1 MSLLIIIKKKTTQM
15 KIKIVFILLL
25 CSVGNFFSQDLVW
38 NGNAANN
45 DFFTEANWEYQS
57 SGLAP
62 DAGVINWNTAI
73 NLNLSIQ
80 NVTTAILANGIIN
93 LGAGSL
99 SISNATINGNA
110 LSNGTVTLLDL
121 AYIDLSNS
129 NPFQN
134 GVTIHL
140 NSGLSWVRTKA
151 VQPAQIQAN
160 FLSNIKVNT
169 AAAVYQ
175 TNLRL
180 DNYYFDGSVI
190 RSNVSSI
197 SPVTL
202 YDRVNLGG
210 TSVSLA
216 VDAIHSGNG
225 ITNMNNK
232 ISSFRLRKG
241 FMLTIADHETGTGR
255 SKNYIASEEDLI
267 VNELPTN
274 LKDNISFARVIP
286 WNWVS
291 KKGIGGDV
299 IGLDNTWFYR
309 WANDGLSTVN
319 VENAPMA
326 WGVSAADDDADIT
339 IYKQKYKATHVM
351 GFNEPDDCNAQ
362 SGQFRNLCQ
371 EDVAIGY
378 YRNLMKTGMRIVS
391 PGGRE
396 EAPSGWLQDFY
407 DKATAQDIRI
417 DVIAVH
423 WYDWGS
429 NPAVNTNPTAQQ
441 VFDRFK
447 SYLTS
452 VYTRF
457 GKPIWIT
464 EFNANP
470 NRNNAIN
477 LAFMQLALPY
487 LETLDYVERY
497 AWFEPSSDVADYYDV
512 NSNLTN
518 VGTFYKNHVSTPSI
532 PESTVIAEN
541 NTDTKYRENLNFTHN
556 LLTNGDFKTGDI
568 RAWVG
573 TNSSSLTDNINSNI
587 ANRNT
592 TPDITKNTL
601 VGNINSGAGSLSQ
614 ILEVGPE
621 IRYTVSFDYKWYS
634 IVNTNSATVNV
645 YSGTSGASTSLGSA
659 TLNATPNIWYTAN
672 FTFTVPLNV
681 FKARLLINKTAG
693 DALRIDNVKITVIS
707 NKTWNG
713 ATDSNWNSTSN
724 WAGGSL
730 PTNTDVVFIPRGL
743 TNYPTVSDNITLKR
757 LFIDS
762 GASFITSGS
771 VGGIETYFVHLP
783 DDKWHLI
790 STPFQQTIN
799 AAWVSAA
806 GIATGNVN
814 NTNIAIGTY
823 QNNTPNGVTGPW
835 VYFKSTD
842 AASAFTNGKGFS
854 MKKLSKGMFIFNG
867 NLVSGDK
874 SINITTGTGTGSSSW
889 NLIGNPYPS
898 YINVDTF
905 LTTNTTSLKDAYEAV
920 FVWNAETE
928 NYDAMTDGFI
938 HPGQAFFVNSNVAST
953 NVSITASM
961 LSHQRNINF
970 YKSENKQ
977 FPKIL
982 LNFSDGT
989 ISKQTEINYLD
1000 GKTTGLDPRF
1010 DIGLFDGVAANLSI
1024 FTHLVT
1030 NNEGISLMRQ
1040 TLPNSDFE
1048 NMVIPIGINA
1058 MAGKEITFSADATN
1072 LPDGLHLYIEDK
1084 INNSFT
1090 KLDDKDA
1097 IYKTATTDAIN
1108 GVGRFYIHTTNSVLG
1123 AEDVVGLQHIGMYT
1137 TSNSNLRIVGLSAG
1151 QVALKIYSLLGKEV
1165 LNHTFQAEGVADIT
1179 LPKVSKGIYIIQLTT
1194 DNGSLNKKI
1203 ILK

>member
-1 MSLLIIIKKKTTQM
+1 M
-15 KIKIVFILLL
+15 KIHLSLFFIIAF
-25 CSVGNFFSQDLVW
+25 SATVFSQTYTW
-38 NGNAANN
+38 NGAANDN
-45 DFFTEANWEYQS
+45 LFFNEANWIDS
-57 SGLAP
+57 NTGLAP
-62 DAGVINWNTAI
+62 TGNPINGGTAI
-73 NLNLSIQ
+73 NRALIVSNVSI
-80 NVTTAILANGIIN
+80 TITGATEIN
-93 LGAGSL
+93 LGTTGSL
-99 SISNATINGNA
+99 TITNATITVNSIRGGN
-110 LSNGTVTLLDL
+110 
-121 AYIDLSNS
+121 
-129 NPFQN
+129 
-134 GVTIHL
+134 VTINENGYLNLELADAFRTTLTQINL
-140 NSGLSWVRTKA
+140 NSGIGWVRTKLIS
-151 VQPAQIQAN
+151 PTIIQSTNLSQFKVNSVAASYP
-160 FLSNIKVNT
+160 SNI
-169 AAAVYQ
+169 
-175 TNLRL
+175 RL
-180 DNYYFDGSVI
+180 DNYYFGGTVI
-190 RSNVSSI
+190 QSNVSSTT
-197 SPVTL
+197 PVTL

-210 TSVSLA
+210 TSVSLT
-216 VDAIHSGNG
+216 VDAIHSGNS

-232 ISSFRLRKG
+232 TSSFRLRKG
-241 FMLTIADHETGTGR
+241 FMMTIADDEAGTGK

-274 LKDNISFARVIP
+274 LNDNISFVRVIP

-291 KKGIGGDV
+291 KKGIGSNSL
-299 IGLDNTWFYR
+299 ISGLDNTWFYR
-309 WANDGLSTVN
+309 WSNSGLSTID
-319 VENAPMA
+319 VENPPMA
-326 WGVSAADDDADIT
+326 WGAGGADDDTDIT
-339 IYKQKYKATHVM
+339 LYRQKYKTTHVM

-362 SGQFRNLCQ
+362 SGQFRNLCD
-371 EDVAIGY
+371 EDVAVGY
-378 YRNLMKTGMRIVS
+378 YRNLMKTGLRLVS
-391 PGGRE
+391 PAGRE
-396 EAPSGWLQDFY
+396 EAPSGWLQNFY

-447 SYLTS
+447 NYLTS
-452 VYTRF
+452 VYNRF

-470 NRNNAIN
+470 NRSNAIN

-497 AWFEPSSDVADYYDV
+497 AWFEPSSDVADFYDGS
-512 NSNLTN
+512 NNLTN
-518 VGTFYKNHVSTPSI
+518 VGTFYKNQISTPSI

-541 NTDTKYRENLNFTHN
+541 NIDTKYRENLNFTHN

-573 TNSSSLTDNINSNI
+573 TNSSSLIDNINSNI

-601 VGNINSGAGSLSQ
+601 VGNINTGSGNLSQ

-621 IRYTVSFDYKWYS
+621 VSYNVSFDYKWYS

-645 YSGTSGASTSLGSA
+645 YSGASGTTTSLGSA

-681 FKARLLINKTAG
+681 HKARLLISKTTG

-713 ATDSNWNSTSN
+713 ATDSNWNTTSN
-724 WAGGSL
+724 WVSGIV
-730 PTNTDVVFIPRGL
+730 PTANDVVFIPRGL
-743 TNYPTVSDNITLKR
+743 TNYPTVSENITLKR

-762 GASFITSGS
+762 GASFITSGT
-771 VGGIETYFVHLP
+771 VGGIETYFIDLP

-790 STPFQQTIN
+790 SAPFQQTIN

-806 GIATGNVN
+806 GIATGNVD

-867 NLVSGDK
+867 NLDSSDK

-889 NLIGNPYPS
+889 NLIGNPATS
-898 YINVDTF
+898 YLDVNQF
-905 LTTNTTSLKDAYEAV
+905 LITNTTPLKDAYEAV

-928 NYDAMTDGFI
+928 NYDALTEGFI

-953 NVSITASM
+953 NVSVTAAM
-961 LSHQRNINF
+961 LSHQRNQVF
-970 YKSENKQ
+970 YKSESVQ
-977 FPKIL
+977 SPQIL

-989 ISKQTEINYLD
+989 NSKQTEINYLE

-1010 DIGLFDGVAANLSI
+1010 DIGLFDGVATNFSV
-1024 FTHLVT
+1024 FTHLVS
-1030 NNEGISLMRQ
+1030 NNEGIPLMKQ
-1040 TLPNSDFE
+1040 ALPNDNFE
-1048 NMVIPIGINA
+1048 NMVIPIGIKATAGNEVIFSVNA
-1058 MAGKEITFSADATN
+1058 SH
-1072 LPDGLHLYIEDK
+1072 LPEGIFVFLEDRQ
-1084 INNSFT
+1084 NQT
-1090 KLDDKDA
+1090 MTRLDDSNA
-1097 IYKTATTDAIN
+1097 TYKVTLSENTN
-1108 GVGRFYIHTTNSVLG
+1108 GTGRFYLHTRNNSVLNTKNF
-1123 AEDVVGLQHIGMYT
+1123 DFT
-1137 TSNSNLRIVGLSAG
+1137 TVSIYKAANERLKITGLSAG
-1151 QVALKIYSLLGKEV
+1151 KSTLQLFTILGKQV
-1165 LNHTFQAEGVADIT
+1165 LNANFEATNSNEIS
-1179 LPKVSKGIYIIQLTT
+1179 LPKLASGVYVVKLQHEKGAIT
-1194 DNGSLNKKI
+1194 KKI
-1203 ILK
+1203 VFE